1 MENDL
6 PENTMSLVMQIG
18 DDDKVKVILA
28 CNLSAEMDEDDANYY
43 VNLIHGLQES
53 LPLMSDHFAEVGA
66 KTRIID
72 ALMGDDEE
80 EGIAFEPDPDLLEA
94 IAAKKVVNF
103 KKKMH

>member
-18 DDDKVKVILA
+18 DDDTVKVILA

-43 VNLIHGLQES
+43 VNLIHGIQES

-72 ALMGDDEE
+72 ALMEASEG
-80 EGIAFEPDPDLLEA
+80 EGIVFEPADELVDA
-94 IAAKKVVNF
+94 VHDTKVVAF
-103 KKKMH
+103 KKKLH